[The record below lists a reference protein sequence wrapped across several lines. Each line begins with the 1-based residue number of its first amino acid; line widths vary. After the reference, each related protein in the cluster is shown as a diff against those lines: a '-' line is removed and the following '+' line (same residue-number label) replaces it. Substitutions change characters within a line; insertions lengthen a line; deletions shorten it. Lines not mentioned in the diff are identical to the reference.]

1 MIKINIILN
10 NRAWYNY
17 IKNPSKLIEKQN
29 NLLNKKF
36 KNIKKYFFCSLLL
49 SGDAEIKRLNK
60 NLERKINQ
68 QMFFPFHSMKKKLI
82 KKN

>member
-36 KNIKKYFFCSLLL
+36 KKYKKNIFFCSLLL

-60 NLERKINQ
+60 NIISFWVGCSGVLCTD
-68 QMFFPFHSMKKKLI
+68 FL
-82 KKN
+82 